1 MFSVMAEATPKFFV
15 SFMSSTIIYG
25 APNRSVDR
33 LATETWEHCCSY
45 CDAQA
50 LRRLSLVSP
59 YFRELCQRL
68 LFRRQTVVVP
78 HTTTRTN
85 WITMAKKTHN
95 KAVALKAVAANPRL
109 AKYVREWN
117 YKGGYGLDFRRTWPE
132 IINISVLQDAWEL
145 VSTTFAITLGAYT
158 AVTVL
163 QFEDLTIN
171 TAVRAALESLESL
184 QELSLS
190 SCEVVA
196 RNGIPLPVRVLT
208 LSTIGLPRGTH
219 DSPLH
224 IVAPYNLHRLIIGG
238 SDDAKPL
245 LTALSI
251 QPLPRLVHLSI
262 TVTLHI
268 ALLFVPFLDVCPHLK
283 HLHVKSDSTFD
294 FSRVRLLLELL
305 PDPLPESM
313 LPMLKSFRG
322 PFPLAGRFVRDRPVV
337 HVRLAE
343 SQMEMTEDS
352 VATALV
358 AISRGAVAPGIFATI
373 GSLFPELRSLSL
385 QLKESPRALLD
396 PDASESEDEYEEER
410 DHEIDARIV
419 QLPAGALTF
428 AISDDE
434 SSATIPE
441 AHLPLLLP
449 PLPPIQLP
457 GYMYA
462 DVIDPPNLERIEP
475 DDDSS
480 PIAIILDL
488 VHIERVVFPPY
499 LQVLHFN
506 QPTWFPSTVFDD
518 EEQHTAVLLLE
529 ARLPCLRVVPR

>member
-1 MFSVMAEATPKFFV
+1 MFSAIAEAMPKFFV
-15 SFMSSTIIYG
+15 SFMSTIIYS
-25 APNRSVDR
+25 APNRPVYR

-50 LRRLSLVSP
+50 LRQLSLVSP

-85 WITMAKKTHN
+85 WITMAKKTHK
-95 KAVALKAVAANPRL
+95 KAVALKAVAADPRL

-145 VSTTFAITLGAYT
+145 VSATFAITLGAYT

-163 QFEDLTIN
+163 HFEDLTIN

-184 QELSLS
+184 QELSLA
-190 SCEVVA
+190 SCEIVA
-196 RNGIPLPVRVLT
+196 RNGILLPVRVLT
-208 LSTIGLPRGTH
+208 LSTIGLTRGTH

-224 IVAPYNLHRLIIGG
+224 IVAPHNLHRLIVGG
-238 SDDAKPL
+238 SDDAKPFL
-245 LTALSI
+245 AALTI

-262 TVTLHI
+262 TVTLHV
-268 ALLFVPFLDVCPHLK
+268 ALLFVSFLDVCPHLE
-283 HLHVKSDSTFD
+283 HLHVKSDITFD

-322 PFPLAGRFVRDRPVV
+322 PFPLAGRFVRDRPVA

-343 SQMEMTEDS
+343 SRMEMKEDS
-352 VATALV
+352 VAAALV
-358 AISRGAVAPGIFATI
+358 AISRGAVALHSLFIEPAFAVEASPGIFATI

-385 QLKESPRALLD
+385 QLKESLRALLD

-441 AHLPLLLP
+441 AHLPPHLP

-462 DVIDPPNLERIEP
+462 DDIDPPNLERIEP

-480 PIAIILDL
+480 PIA
-488 VHIERVVFPPY
+488 VRF
-499 LQVLHFN
+499 FS
-506 QPTWFPSTVFDD
+506 PSP
-518 EEQHTAVLLLE
+518 EPGPHKHH
-529 ARLPCLRVVPR
+529 RLS